1 MHALLKTDLKINNV
15 RIQKQKEGKFYNFLG
30 ISRNFDYKNQINLF
44 YWNNQNFVKFMV
56 GETVQIIHRTIS
68 R

>member
-1 MHALLKTDLKINNV
+1 MSEYKNRK
-15 RIQKQKEGKFYNFLG
+15 KENSIIFLG